1 MASPRGKNFGPPMT
15 LANMRQNGVHAVIA
29 RCEACGHVADVNVDA
44 LAGTIIVPQVGR
56 RLRCS
61 ECAVTSLLRSAA
73 PNAKFAWS
81 RGCRTLSR
89 DHRRDGV
96 RFPLRRSLGRP
107 EARLRVPPTGLRGAR
122 PPRASAHS

>member
-44 LAGTIIVPQVGR
+44 LAGTILVPEVGR

-61 ECAVTSLLRSAA
+61 ECGGKGIETRPAWHAA
-73 PNAKFAWS
+73 SDAWGR
-81 RGCRTLSR
+81 RG
-89 DHRRDGV
+89 
-96 RFPLRRSLGRP
+96 
-107 EARLRVPPTGLRGAR
+107 
-122 PPRASAHS
+122 